1 MKLIFFLTAGMF
13 INWILSCSGSP
24 DKRQAAS
31 PGTVKS
37 EAATE
42 ANKKL
47 IKLVAP
53 EENSE
58 LTLNSGFRIII
69 TADSKSNTPDS
80 VRLWFNGKFVN
91 SIKSLPW
98 ESLVPA
104 AYTSETGRKALKIV
118 AYKNG
123 SASQTI
129 TRFLIVYSDIAPKR
143 NGYRVINNYP
153 HDKDAF
159 TQGLVYHE
167 GILFEGT
174 GQESRSSL
182 RKVKLE
188 TGEVLS
194 QLNLESQLF
203 GEGIAIAG
211 GRIYQLTW
219 QSKIGFVYDLATF
232 KLINKFY
239 YQTEGWGLTTM
250 DDKLVMSDGTNILYI
265 IEPESFNVLRS
276 IEVYDNKAKVQELN
290 ELEYI
295 NGEIWANIWQTD
307 LIARINPSSGKV
319 IAYIDLKGI
328 LKDPQT
334 DTGINVL
341 NGIAWDS
348 STGRIFV
355 TGKNWPKLFEIK
367 ITE

>member
-1 MKLIFFLTAGMF
+1 MKYILFLTAGLF
-13 INWILSCSGSP
+13 LSWIFSCSGSP
-24 DKRQAAS
+24 DKREVS
-31 PGTVKS
+31 SIGTVKNEIPS
-37 EAATE
+37 DPG
-42 ANKKL
+42 KKL
-47 IKLVAP
+47 IKLVSP

-58 LTLNSGFRIII
+58 LTLYAAFSIRI
-69 TADSKSNTPDS
+69 TEDSKGNPPDS
-80 VRLWFNGKFVN
+80 LRLWFDGKFVCAM
-91 SIKSLPW
+91 KRAPW
-98 ESLVPA
+98 EYRVA
-104 AYTSETGRKALKIV
+104 ASFTTMTGRKPLKIV

-123 SASQTI
+123 TASQTI
-129 TRFLIVYSDIAPKR
+129 TRFLIVYSDTSPKR
-143 NGYRVINNYP
+143 NGYRVIKEYP

-159 TQGLVYHE
+159 TQGLVYHA
-167 GILFEGT
+167 GILYEGT
-174 GQESRSSL
+174 GQETRSSL

-211 GRIYQLTW
+211 DRIYQLTW
-219 QSKIGFVYDLATF
+219 RSKVGFVYDLATF
-232 KLINKFY
+232 KMNNKFY

-250 DDKLVMSDGTNILYI
+250 GDKLVMSDGTNMLYI
-265 IEPESFNVLRS
+265 VEPESFNVLSS
-276 IEVYDNKAKVQELN
+276 IEVYDNKAKVMDLN

-295 NGEIWANIWQTD
+295 NGEIWANIFGKD
-307 LIARINPSSGKV
+307 LIARIDPSTGKV

-328 LKDPQT
+328 LRDNQI
-334 DTGINVL
+334 DTNEDVL

-348 STGRIFV
+348 NSGRIFV

>member
-1 MKLIFFLTAGMF
+1 MKYIFLLTAGMF
-13 INWILSCSGSP
+13 LNWILSCSGSP
-24 DKRQAAS
+24 DKKQAGIPAS
-31 PGTVKS
+31 VKS
-37 EAATE
+37 ETIADTD
-42 ANKKL
+42 KKV

-58 LTLNSGFRIII
+58 LTLNSGLRIII
-69 TADSKSNTPDS
+69 AADSKSITPDS
-80 VRLWFNGKFVN
+80 LRIWFNGKFVCAVK
-91 SIKSLPW
+91 SIPW
-98 ESLVPA
+98 ESVVPA
-104 AYTSETGRKALKIV
+104 SFISETGRKALKIV
-118 AYKNG
+118 AYRNG

-129 TRFLIVYSDIAPKR
+129 TRIVIVYSDTAPKR
-143 NGYRVINNYP
+143 NGYRVIREYP
-153 HDKDAF
+153 HDNDAF
-159 TQGLVYHE
+159 TQGLVYHD

-174 GQESRSSL
+174 GQEARSSL

-203 GEGIAIAG
+203 GEGIAVAG
-211 GRIYQLTW
+211 ERIYQLTW
-219 QSKIGFVYDLATF
+219 QSKIGFVYDLASF
-232 KLINKFY
+232 KLNNKFY

-250 DDKLVMSDGTNILYI
+250 GDKLVMSDGTNNLYI
-265 IEPESFNVLRS
+265 VEPESFNILRT
-276 IEVYDNKAKVQELN
+276 IEVYDNKAKVRELN

-307 LIARINPSSGKV
+307 LIARIDPSTGKV

-328 LKDPQT
+328 LRDPQT
-334 DTGINVL
+334 DTEINVL